1 MQYITSKTRTRLKR
15 TLIVVGG
22 LLFLWHLA
30 TACYLVALDW
40 QWQLTH
46 DTYKPSL
53 GMSFLNLAGIACWG
67 AIGLIVPL
75 CALYEAFEERSLFN
89 LSTASKNG
97 RYPAWQF
104 LSILLLPVIIVGTI
118 GIAYNEM
125 LFTLSTDMKPTKAAE
140 DAFQGYLG
148 ITVGSVVFLLCGS
161 LLLAVLTD
169 IWKPAKPRSDS
180 TYTASYS
187 CYSQSKKT
195 ETDDCDTVRKVGLGL
210 LLGWLFFG

>member
-1 MQYITSKTRTRLKR
+1 MQYISLSTRTRLKR

-30 TACYLVALDW
+30 TACYLVTLDW

-53 GMSFLNLAGIACWG
+53 GMSFLNLAGIVLWG

-89 LSTASKNG
+89 LSIVSRNG

-118 GIAYNEM
+118 GIAYSEM

-140 DAFQGYLG
+140 EAFQGYLG

-161 LLLAVLTD
+161 LLLAVLAD
-169 IWKPAKPRSDS
+169 IWKPDRARSNATHTPAYVRPSRTDKNDADS
-180 TYTASYS
+180 
-187 CYSQSKKT
+187 
-195 ETDDCDTVRKVGLGL
+195 DTVRKIGLGL
-210 LLGWLFFG
+210 LLGWLFFS